1 MNKRDIDVVKTQSLE
16 AGVGLSESS
25 ILDTE
30 SSVVSASCRVKICG
44 ITRVEDALA
53 VAKSGADAIGLV
65 FYEKSPRHVSIEK
78 AAQLASALPPFVT
91 VVGLFVNASAKAV
104 RETLDSVSLD
114 VLQFHGDET
123 PAFCEQ
129 FHKPYLKAIRVKP
142 GVDLLQCA
150 ELFHSAQGLLLD
162 AHVEGIP
169 GGTGAVFDWTLIPA
183 NLPLPLILSGGLDV
197 ENVAAAIRQVRPY
210 AVDVS
215 SGVEAGR
222 GINTLKGIKDAAKIA
237 RFMYEVRGLR

>member
-1 MNKRDIDVVKTQSLE
+1 
-16 AGVGLSESS
+16 
-25 ILDTE
+25 
-30 SSVVSASCRVKICG
+30 
-44 ITRVEDALA
+44 
-53 VAKSGADAIGLV
+53 V

-123 PAFCEQ
+123 PEFCEQ

-150 ELFHSAQGLLLD
+150 ALFHSAQGLLLD
-162 AHVEGIP
+162 AHVEGVP

-237 RFMYEVRGLR
+237 RFMHEVRGLR

>member
-1 MNKRDIDVVKTQSLE
+1 LV
-16 AGVGLSESS
+16 
-25 ILDTE
+25 
-30 SSVVSASCRVKICG
+30 RVKICG
-44 ITRVEDALA
+44 ITRLEDVLT

-104 RETLDSVSLD
+104 REVLASVSLD

-150 ELFHSAQGLLLD
+150 ALFHSAQGLLLD

-183 NLPLPLILSGGLDV
+183 NFPMPLILSGGLDS

-215 SGVEAGR
+215 SGVEIGR

-237 RFMYEVRGLR
+237 RFMHEVMRTKRLNE